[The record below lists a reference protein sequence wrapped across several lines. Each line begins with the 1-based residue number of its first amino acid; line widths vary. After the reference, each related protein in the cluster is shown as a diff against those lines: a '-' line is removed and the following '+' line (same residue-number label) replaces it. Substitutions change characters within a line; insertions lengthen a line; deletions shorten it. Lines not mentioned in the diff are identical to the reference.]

1 MRGEKHLRANDWHR
15 LDGSIARKST
25 TPKSEVRPSSAPLV
39 SSSRTQC
46 TCPSNQQEGITL
58 RVSIGRSPSSV
69 GQPRSSPPPTCRP
82 PSRSP
87 TSSGHV
93 FVLSSHFNRQKRP
106 ATPDASPTLHT
117 SARLPRQYHQ
127 AGSPLEDENWM
138 AFLPMTHRKTFSQPS
153 IQTEDPATTL

>member
-1 MRGEKHLRANDWHR
+1 MRSISAPMI
-15 LDGSIARKST
+15 GSAWTDSLHGNGSL
-25 TPKSEVRPSSAPLV
+25 PKSAARPSFAPLA
-39 SSSRTQC
+39 SSSRTPC
-46 TCPSNQQEGITL
+46 THPSSQPDGIAL
-58 RVSIGRSPSSV
+58 HDSVSRSPSS
-69 GQPRSSPPPTCRP
+69 GCPPCSPPRTTCRP

-106 ATPDASPTLHT
+106 ATPDASPTLHS